1 MSLKAILAGAEHK
14 LTICLS
20 PPSALKLH
28 ITDYY
33 AQTGTWKYASVYTVL
48 MVAYVQWKKRK
59 KEVITE
65 VKTIVQSLCDKISN
79 QNRLGSTNQ
88 PTVQVVVNIVP

>member
-1 MSLKAILAGAEHK
+1 
-14 LTICLS
+14 
-20 PPSALKLH
+20 
-28 ITDYY
+28 
-33 AQTGTWKYASVYTVL
+33 
-48 MVAYVQWKKRK
+48 MVACVQWKKRK